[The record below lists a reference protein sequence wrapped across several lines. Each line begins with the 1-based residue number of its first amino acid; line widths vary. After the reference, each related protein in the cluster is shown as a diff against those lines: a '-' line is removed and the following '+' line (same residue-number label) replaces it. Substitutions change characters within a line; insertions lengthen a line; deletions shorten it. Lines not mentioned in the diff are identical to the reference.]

1 MILILMVFTYSRSDS
16 KKNLLCWKII
26 LTITKPN
33 INYHSQCDDHIHYY
47 NMSTWI
53 KKSFSKKAHKTNE
66 SLKLLLITQWEFING
81 LKTSTHAVCNSNFI
95 HPSLNGIPFL
105 CNHLRNSTQ
114 SFMRFPMRIPFLCN
128 HLRICKHLAGVA
140 PFWEPYRST
149 LKKSLNI
156 YMHKFIISQ
165 ISTCKY
171 N

>member
-1 MILILMVFTYSRSDS
+1 LQWQLQSLGGHDGDEHNTHQNNITIITNAMMILILMVFTYSRSDS

-53 KKSFSKKAHKTNE
+53 KKSFSRKAHKTNE

-105 CNHLRNSTQ
+105 CNHLRNST
-114 SFMRFPMRIPFLCN
+114 
-128 HLRICKHLAGVA
+128 
-140 PFWEPYRST
+140 
-149 LKKSLNI
+149 
-156 YMHKFIISQ
+156 
-165 ISTCKY
+165 
-171 N
+171 